1 MTRTPFSGSKGQG
14 HRGGV
19 YCDGRP
25 HRLLQLIKDDVG
37 VGDNWTTGAVSRAKL
52 KFLENYNYN
61 NSGIKIA
68 VAADCKIE
76 QFSYQCSDT
85 VGWAAGR
92 ASGL

>member
-14 HRGGV
+14 HRGV

-25 HRLLQLIKDDVG
+25 HHLLQLIKDDGG